1 MTMQSQEKGNA
12 VSSQVDVGRYVFI
25 AVGLAIVLGG
35 LWPLS
40 DFGGPYH
47 PAPEGGEIM
56 VPAQG

>member
-1 MTMQSQEKGNA
+1 MTMQSQEKGSA
-12 VSSQVDVGRYVFI
+12 VASQVDVGRYVFI

-35 LWPLS
+35 LWLLS

-47 PAPEGGEIM
+47 PAPTGEEIL